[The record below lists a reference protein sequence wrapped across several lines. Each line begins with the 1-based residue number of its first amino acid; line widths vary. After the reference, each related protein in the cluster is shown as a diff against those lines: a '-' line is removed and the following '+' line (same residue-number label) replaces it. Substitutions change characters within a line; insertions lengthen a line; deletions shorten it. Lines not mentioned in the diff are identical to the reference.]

1 MKFGIS
7 ILEEISS
14 LIFFYFIYF
23 LYIPTSVYELNEG
36 INLLRIVDFFGRN
49 TKQVIS
55 IPLFY
60 FYDNG
65 TVEKRIF
72 IQ

>member
-1 MKFGIS
+1 MD
-7 ILEEISS
+7 
-14 LIFFYFIYF
+14 
-23 LYIPTSVYELNEG
+23 ELNEG
-36 INLLRIVDFFGRN
+36 INLLRIVDFLGRN
-49 TKQVIS
+49 TKQVTS

>member
-1 MKFGIS
+1 MD
-7 ILEEISS
+7 
-14 LIFFYFIYF
+14 
-23 LYIPTSVYELNEG
+23 ELNEG
-36 INLLRIVDFFGRN
+36 INLLRIVDFLGRN
-49 TKQVIS
+49 TKQVTSIS
-55 IPLFY
+55 LFY